1 MANSITAI
9 TKYIP
14 YLDEVY
20 KVSSRSSVLDTP
32 AEMVRETMDAKTVMV
47 AKTSMSGLGNYDK
60 NSGYIDGD
68 VTLTWESHTFA
79 YDRGRSFSIDAM
91 DDLETLGMA
100 FGRLSS
106 EFLRTK
112 VAPEIDAIRFSN
124 YASGSGYTV
133 TGETLTADTA
143 VSAID
148 TGMVAMKE
156 NEVDL
161 SGAYLFVTPTV
172 YGFIKDSG
180 KWTRPFMPGENPN
193 RNFGTYDEMTVVE
206 VSQTRFYKGV
216 TLYDGTTTD
225 QEAGGYVRTAT
236 TGKNIN
242 FLIVA
247 RGAVMQITKHAK
259 MRVFDPDVNQKANAY
274 KVDYRLYHDAWV
286 LENKENGIYAHC
298 KA

>member
-1 MANSITAI
+1 MANSISTI

-20 KVSSRSSVLDTP
+20 KVASRSSVLDTP

-47 AKTSMSGLGNYDK
+47 AKTSMNGLGNYDR
-60 NSGYIDGD
+60 NSGYVDGD

-91 DDLETLGMA
+91 DDMETLGMA

-124 YASGSGYTV
+124 YATGSGYTV
-133 TGETLTADTA
+133 TGATLTADTA
-143 VSAID
+143 VNAID

-172 YGFIKDSG
+172 YGYIKDSG
-180 KWTRPFMPGENPN
+180 KWTRTLTPGQNPN
-193 RNFGTYDEMTVVE
+193 RNFGTYDEMNVVE
-206 VSQTRFYKGV
+206 VPQTRFYKGV
-216 TLYDGTTTD
+216 TLYDGKTED
-225 QEAGGYVRTAT
+225 QEAGGYVKTAT
-236 TGKNIN
+236 TGKDIN

-247 RGAVMQITKHAK
+247 RGAVTQITKHAK

-274 KVDYRLYHDAWV
+274 KIDYRIYHDAWV
-286 LENKENGIYAHC
+286 MDNKKNGIYAHC
-298 KA
+298 KV